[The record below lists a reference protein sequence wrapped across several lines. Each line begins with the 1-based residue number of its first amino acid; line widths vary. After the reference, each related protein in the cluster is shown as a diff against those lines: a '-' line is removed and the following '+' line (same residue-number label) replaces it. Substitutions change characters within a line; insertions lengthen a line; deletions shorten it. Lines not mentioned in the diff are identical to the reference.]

1 MATEDL
7 LQQVKELVKQDP
19 VLSESVSGVDFE
31 GPKLVL
37 YCKNLN
43 LLAEGG
49 EAVKEL
55 ARKLHKRFML
65 RPDPQLLMEEGEAE
79 KKIRELIPPE
89 AGITA
94 ILFDRTTGE
103 AVVEAQK
110 PGMVIGRDG
119 STLRMLMR
127 EIGWAPKVVRTPPI
141 RSDLIQGIRFSLLQN
156 SGKKLDILQAIGRRI
171 HRQPRA
177 RGDWLRVTMLGGAR
191 EVGRS
196 SLLLQTPESKVMLDC
211 GVNVASEDRAY
222 PHLEAPE
229 LRLAELDAVVIS
241 HAHLDHVGFLP
252 YLYRYGYDG
261 PVYCTPPTRDLAV
274 LLLQDYLEVG
284 EREDRNAP
292 FTQKEVRA
300 FVQHCLT
307 LEWGEITD
315 ISPDLKIALYNAG
328 HILGSSVV
336 HLHFGEGLHNVVYTG
351 DIKFDRTKLFLP
363 AMTSF
368 PRVETLIMESTYGG
382 PDSIQLPRPEAEERF
397 LQLVRET
404 LEGEG
409 KVLVPVFAVG
419 RSQEIMMLLEEA
431 HRRGEFEG
439 EVYLDGM
446 IWEATA
452 IHALYPEYLSPVLRK
467 LIFQDT
473 NPFLSEIFIQVKK
486 PEERQ
491 EIVEG
496 KPCVILATA
505 GMMTGGPVLEYFKN
519 LAPDPRNTL
528 VFVGYQSEGSLGRR
542 IQKGWREMPMR
553 GKDGRAEVV
562 EVKMRVE
569 TIDGFSGHSDRN
581 QLLNYVRRLSP
592 KPSRVICCHGE
603 ENRCLNLASTLHKLF
618 RVETRA
624 PPNLEAI
631 RLR

>member
-1 MATEDL
+1 M
-7 LQQVKELVKQDP
+7 LQEAKELIRQDP
-19 VLSESVSGVDFE
+19 VLAESVSEVEFE
-31 GPKLVL
+31 GPKIVM

-43 LLAEGG
+43 LLTEKG
-49 EAVKEL
+49 EVIKDL
-55 ARKLHKRFML
+55 ARKLHKRIL
-65 RPDPQLLMEEGEAE
+65 VRPDPRLLMEEKEAE
-79 KKIRELIPPE
+79 KRIKELIPPE

-94 ILFDRTTGE
+94 ILFDKATGE
-103 AVVEAQK
+103 VVIEAQR
-110 PGMVIGRDG
+110 PGVAIGKDG
-119 STLRMLMR
+119 SNLRMLMK

-141 RSDLIQGIRFSLLQN
+141 QSELVQGIRFSLFQN
-156 SGKKLDILQAIGRRI
+156 SGRKLEILHGIGRRI
-171 HRQPRA
+171 HRQPRG
-177 RGDWLRVTMLGGAR
+177 RGDWLRISFLGGAR

-196 SLLLQTPESKVMLDC
+196 SILLQTPESKVMLDC
-211 GVNVASEDRAY
+211 GINVASEERAY

-252 YLYRYGYDG
+252 YLYRYGYEG

-284 EREDRNAP
+284 EREDKTAP
-292 FTQKEVRA
+292 FTQKEVKA
-300 FVQHCLT
+300 FVQHCIT

-315 ISPDLKIALYNAG
+315 ISPDIKIALYNAG
-328 HILGSSVV
+328 HILGSSIV
-336 HLHFGEGLHNVVYTG
+336 HIHFGEGLHNVVYTG

-363 AMTSF
+363 AVCSF

-382 PDSIQLPRPEAEERF
+382 PDSLQLPRAEAEEKF
-397 LQLVRET
+397 LQLVKET
-404 LEGEG
+404 LGEGG

-452 IHALYPEYLSPVLRK
+452 IHALYPEYLSPSLRK
-467 LIFQDT
+467 LIFQDE
-473 NPFLSEIFIQVKK
+473 NPFLSEIFIQVRK
-486 PEERQ
+486 PEDRQ
-491 EIVEG
+491 AIVDG
-496 KPCVILATA
+496 GPSVILATA
-505 GMMTGGPVLEYFKN
+505 GMMTGGPVLEYFKH
-519 LAPDPRNTL
+519 LAPDPKNTL

-542 IQKGWREMPMR
+542 IQKGWREIPLR
-553 GKDGRAEVV
+553 GKDGRMEVV

-581 QLLNYVRRLSP
+581 QLINYVKRLSP
-592 KPSRVICCHGE
+592 KPSRIVCCHGE
-603 ENRCLNLASTLHKLF
+603 ESRCLNLASTLHKIL

>member
-542 IQKGWREMPMR
+542 IQKGWREMPLR

>member
-103 AVVEAQK
+103 VVVEAQK

-127 EIGWAPKVVRTPPI
+127 EIGWAPRVVRTPPI
-141 RSDLIQGIRFSLLQN
+141 KSDLIQGIRFSLLQN
-156 SGKKLDILQAIGRRI
+156 SGKKLDTLQAIGRRI
-171 HRQPRA
+171 HRPARA
-177 RGDWLRVTMLGGAR
+177 RGDWLRVSLLGGAR

-196 SLLLQTPESKVMLDC
+196 CLLLQTPESKVMLDC

-252 YLYRYGYDG
+252 YLYRYGYEG

-300 FVQHCLT
+300 FVQHCIT

-363 AMTSF
+363 AVTSF

-382 PDSIQLPRPEAEERF
+382 PDSIQLPRQEAEGRF

-404 LEGEG
+404 MEGGG

-491 EIVEG
+491 EVVEG

-519 LAPDPRNTL
+519 LAPDPKNTL

-542 IQKGWREMPMR
+542 IQKGWREVPLR

-592 KPSRVICCHGE
+592 KPSRVVCCHGE
-603 ENRCLNLASTLHKLF
+603 ENRCLSLASTLHKLF

>member
-452 IHALYPEYLSPVLRK
+452 IHALYPEYLSPSLRR

-542 IQKGWREMPMR
+542 IQKGWREVPLR

-592 KPSRVICCHGE
+592 KPSRVVCCHGE
-603 ENRCLNLASTLHKLF
+603 ENRCLSLASTLHKLF

>member
-7 LQQVKELVKQDP
+7 LQQAKELVKQDP
-19 VLSESVSGVDFE
+19 VLGESVSRVEFE
-31 GPKLVL
+31 GPKIVM

-43 LLAEGG
+43 LLTEGG
-49 EAVKEL
+49 DAIRDL
-55 ARKLHKRFML
+55 AKKLHKRIIL
-65 RPDPQLLMEEGEAE
+65 RPDSQLLMEEAEAE

-89 AGITA
+89 AGITT

-103 AVVEAQK
+103 VVVEAQK
-110 PGMVIGRDG
+110 PGMAIGRDG
-119 STLRMLMR
+119 STLRMVMK
-127 EIGWAPKVVRTPPI
+127 EIGWAPRVVRTPPI
-141 RSDLIQGIRFSLLQN
+141 QSDLVQGIRFSLLQN
-156 SGKKLDILQAIGRRI
+156 SGKKLEILQGIGRRI
-171 HRQPRA
+171 HRQPRG
-177 RGDWLRVTMLGGAR
+177 RGDWLRISLLGGAR

-229 LRLAELDAVVIS
+229 CRLAELDAVVIS

-274 LLLQDYLEVG
+274 LLLNDYLEVG
-284 EREDRNAP
+284 EREDKASP
-292 FTQKEVRA
+292 FTQKEVRT
-300 FVQHCLT
+300 FVQHCIT

-363 AMTSF
+363 AVCSF
-368 PRVETLIMESTYGG
+368 PRVETLILESTYGG
-382 PDSIQLPRPEAEERF
+382 PDSVQLPRAEAEQKF

-404 LEGEG
+404 MEGGG

-431 HRRGEFEG
+431 YRRGEFDG

-452 IHALYPEYLSPVLRK
+452 IHALYPEYLSPALRK
-467 LIFQDT
+467 LIFQED
-473 NPFLSEIFIQVKK
+473 NPFLSEIFVQVKK
-486 PEERQ
+486 PGDRQ
-491 EIVEG
+491 AIVDG
-496 KPCVILATA
+496 GPCVILATA
-505 GMMTGGPVLEYFKN
+505 GMMTGGPVLEYFKQ

-542 IQKGWREMPMR
+542 IQKGWREVPLR

-562 EVKMRVE
+562 EVKMRIE

-581 QLLNYVRRLSP
+581 QLLNYVRRLSSR
-592 KPSRVICCHGE
+592 PSRVICCHGE
-603 ENRCLNLASTLHKLF
+603 ESRCLNLASTLHKLF

>member
-55 ARKLHKRFML
+55 ARRLHKRFML

-79 KKIRELIPPE
+79 KRIRELIPPE

-103 AVVEAQK
+103 VVVEAQK

-127 EIGWAPKVVRTPPI
+127 EIGWAPRVVRTPPI
-141 RSDLIQGIRFSLLQN
+141 KSDLIQGIRFSLLQN

-177 RGDWLRVTMLGGAR
+177 RGDWLRVSLLGGAR

-284 EREDRNAP
+284 EREDREAP

-363 AMTSF
+363 AVTSF
-368 PRVETLIMESTYGG
+368 PRVETLILESTYGG
-382 PDSIQLPRPEAEERF
+382 PDSLQLPRGEAEERF
-397 LQLVRET
+397 LLLVRET
-404 LEGEG
+404 LEGGG

-452 IHALYPEYLSPVLRK
+452 IHALYPEYLSPVLRR

-491 EIVEG
+491 EIVE

-542 IQKGWREMPMR
+542 IQKGWREMPLR

-592 KPSRVICCHGE
+592 KPSKVICCHGE
-603 ENRCLNLASTLHKLF
+603 ENRCLSLASTLHKLF

>member
-1 MATEDL
+1 
-7 LQQVKELVKQDP
+7 
-19 VLSESVSGVDFE
+19 
-31 GPKLVL
+31 
-37 YCKNLN
+37 
-43 LLAEGG
+43 
-49 EAVKEL
+49 
-55 ARKLHKRFML
+55 
-65 RPDPQLLMEEGEAE
+65 
-79 KKIRELIPPE
+79 
-89 AGITA
+89 
-94 ILFDRTTGE
+94 
-103 AVVEAQK
+103 
-110 PGMVIGRDG
+110 
-119 STLRMLMR
+119 MR
-127 EIGWAPKVVRTPPI
+127 I
-141 RSDLIQGIRFSLLQN
+141 SF
-156 SGKKLDILQAIGRRI
+156 
-171 HRQPRA
+171 
-177 RGDWLRVTMLGGAR
+177 LGGAR

-196 SLLLQTPESKVMLDC
+196 SILLQTPESKVMLDC
-211 GVNVASEDRAY
+211 GINVASEERAY

-252 YLYRYGYDG
+252 YLYRYGYEG

-284 EREDRNAP
+284 EREDKTAP
-292 FTQKEVRA
+292 FTQKEVKA
-300 FVQHCLT
+300 FVQHCIT

-315 ISPDLKIALYNAG
+315 ISPDIKIALYNAG
-328 HILGSSVV
+328 HILGSSIV
-336 HLHFGEGLHNVVYTG
+336 HIHFGEGLHNVVYTG

-363 AMTSF
+363 AVCSF

-382 PDSIQLPRPEAEERF
+382 PDSLQLPRAEAEEKF
-397 LQLVRET
+397 LQLVKET
-404 LEGEG
+404 LEGGG

-452 IHALYPEYLSPVLRK
+452 IHALYPEYLSPSLRK
-467 LIFQDT
+467 LIFQDE

-486 PEERQ
+486 PEDRQ
-491 EIVEG
+491 AIVDG
-496 KPCVILATA
+496 NPSVILATA
-505 GMMTGGPVLEYFKN
+505 GMMTGGPVLEYFKH
-519 LAPDPRNTL
+519 LAPDPKNTL

-542 IQKGWREMPMR
+542 IQKGWREIPLR
-553 GKDGRAEVV
+553 GKDGRMEVV

-581 QLLNYVRRLSP
+581 QLINYVKRLSP
-592 KPSRVICCHGE
+592 KPSRIVCCHGE
-603 ENRCLNLASTLHKLF
+603 ESRCLNLASTLHKIF